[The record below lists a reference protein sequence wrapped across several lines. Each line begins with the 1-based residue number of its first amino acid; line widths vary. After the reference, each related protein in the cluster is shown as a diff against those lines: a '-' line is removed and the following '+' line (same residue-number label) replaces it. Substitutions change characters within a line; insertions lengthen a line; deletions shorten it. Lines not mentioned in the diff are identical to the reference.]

1 MSLDGNIV
9 APGYFELTGIALRA
23 GRTFDAGDHDRAPR
37 VTVVS
42 ESMARRLWS
51 SPAAV
56 GQTVRLTD
64 GLAEVV
70 GVVADVPYRSLT
82 DPDQPVI
89 YLPFAQSAR
98 GRLVLHARMKND
110 SEAVATLDRALRAVD
125 SRILIGP
132 ATPMQHLL
140 EQATAPARIAQGI
153 GGAAGVLQLGLAL
166 MAIWG
171 LVAYGVER
179 RTAEIAIRR
188 ALGATEASV
197 VQLVMRPSLSL
208 LAIGALLGSA
218 AGVVAAKAM
227 HSSFLGL
234 APIDLTVVVPAAAVL
249 AAVVVTAAWL
259 PARRAVSVEPAAALK
274 QS

>member
-1 MSLDGNIV
+1 
-9 APGYFELTGIALRA
+9 
-23 GRTFDAGDHDRAPR
+23 
-37 VTVVS
+37 
-42 ESMARRLWS
+42 MARRLWN

-56 GQTVRLTD
+56 GRAVRLTD
-64 GLAEVV
+64 GLAEIV

-89 YLPFAQSAR
+89 YLPLAQSAR
-98 GRLVLHARMKND
+98 GRLVLHARMKNEG
-110 SEAVATLDRALRAVD
+110 EAVAALDRALRAVV

-132 ATPMQHLL
+132 AMPMQHLL

-218 AGVVAAKAM
+218 AGVVAARAM

-234 APIDLTVVVPAAAVL
+234 APINPQ
-249 AAVVVTAAWL
+249 WSCL
-259 PARRAVSVEPAAALK
+259 PRQCSRRSW
-274 QS
+274 